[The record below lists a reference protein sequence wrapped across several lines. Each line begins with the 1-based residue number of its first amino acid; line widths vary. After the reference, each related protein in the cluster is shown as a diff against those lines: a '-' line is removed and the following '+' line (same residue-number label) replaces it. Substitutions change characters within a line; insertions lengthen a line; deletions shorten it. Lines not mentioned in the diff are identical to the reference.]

1 MKIND
6 NDIKFIVESVCKQLV
21 NEDGTFSNTFG
32 ATQQTQAQ
40 PKSNNQLPSDSKTLQ
55 TVQSKA
61 GAVNK
66 AASRINTANEFG
78 ATFKNWFQTLGYKP
92 GDGVATIAR
101 VQKLVRDAM
110 VELGYK

>member
-1 MKIND
+1 MKINE
-6 NDIKFIVESVCKQLV
+6 NDIKNLVESVCKQLV
-21 NEDGTFSNTFG
+21 NEEGTFSSTFG
-32 ATQQTQAQ
+32 DNTQPQTTHNT
-40 PKSNNQLPSDSKTLQ
+40 PLPSDSKTLQ
-55 TVQSKA
+55 NVQSKA

-92 GDGVATIAR
+92 GDGVATISR

>member
-1 MKIND
+1 MKLND
-6 NDIKFIVESVCKQLV
+6 NDLKIIVENVCKQLV
-21 NEDGTFSNTFG
+21 NEGGTFSSTFDS
-32 ATQQTQAQ
+32 TQQTQAQ
-40 PKSNNQLPSDSKTLQ
+40 PRSNNQLPSDSKTLQ
-55 TVQSKA
+55 NVQSRA

>member
-1 MKIND
+1 MKLNN
-6 NDIKFIVESVCKQLV
+6 NDIKIIVENICKEII
-21 NEDGTFSNTFG
+21 NEDGTFSSTFG
-32 ATQQTQAQ
+32 SNAQ
-40 PKSNNQLPSDSKTLQ
+40 SQPQVKNNQQLPSDSKTLQ
-55 TVQSKA
+55 NVQSKA

>member
-1 MKIND
+1 MKLND
-6 NDIKFIVESVCKQLV
+6 KDIKNLVEGVYKQLV
-21 NEDGTFSNTFG
+21 NEEDTFSSTFG
-32 ATQQTQAQ
+32 GGAQTQQAK
-40 PKSNNQLPSDSKTLQ
+40 PNNQLPSDSKTLQ
-55 TVQSKA
+55 TVASKA

-92 GDGVATIAR
+92 GDGVATIGR